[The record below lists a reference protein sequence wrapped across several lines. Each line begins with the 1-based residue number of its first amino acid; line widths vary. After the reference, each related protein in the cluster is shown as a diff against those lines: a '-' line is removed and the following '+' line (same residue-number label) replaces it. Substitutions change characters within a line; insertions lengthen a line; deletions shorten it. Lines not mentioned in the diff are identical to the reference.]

1 MGQTASF
8 YTLDNTVEMPKM
20 SSIPK
25 NINCSLSHSRA
36 PPPKMATMPSH
47 GLRHVTAMRPWLRSF
62 RSSTSVAAL
71 SSPSTE
77 DSEQAES
84 KDKPKP
90 KPNSYFPKRGQTLEL
105 VCESLAFKGKGLCR
119 VSETGFVVMCDR
131 ALPGER
137 FIGRVTRRKGTYAEV
152 RVMGSVWFLRNLCEP
167 E

>member
-1 MGQTASF
+1 
-8 YTLDNTVEMPKM
+8 
-20 SSIPK
+20 
-25 NINCSLSHSRA
+25 
-36 PPPKMATMPSH
+36 MATMPSH
-47 GLRHVTAMRPWLRSF
+47 GLRHVTTMRPWLRSF
-62 RSSTSVAAL
+62 RSSTLVAAL

-84 KDKPKP
+84 NDNPKP

-152 RVMGSVWFLRNLCEP
+152 RVMGSVWFLRNFWTGVGKLNLGFCLHDVFRVKISSME
-167 E
+167 